1 MKQIFMMAVAAGLLT
16 VLSAQQASAQYGD
29 SVPLGPSGNAVSED
43 MLKRCADL
51 GISRVQCNDASL
63 LQAERVE
70 LATKSQEKGSGTSM
84 IASGLEPMAGVIGVL
99 GAVFGGIAAA
109 FYIMGRRAKP
119 IPA

>member
-1 MKQIFMMAVAAGLLT
+1 MNKLFMVAVAAGVLA
-16 VLSAQQASAQYGD
+16 VLSVQQASAQYGD
-29 SVPLGPSGNAVSED
+29 SIPLSPSGNAVSED
-43 MLKRCADL
+43 MLERCADL

-70 LATKSQEKGSGTSM
+70 LATKSQVKGSGTSM
-84 IASGLEPMAGVIGVL
+84 IATDIVPMVGVISVL